1 MSQRPTWTPAKGGE
15 EQGGTRKSGSSQKTS
30 SRDLASQMTLKS
42 RKGQHN
48 LEELAKRNLREELEE
63 RERSHYSS
71 KVEATKI
78 GRICTGV
85 PRQIDADDS
94 DDDDGLVAELAR
106 IKKEKYEE
114 RLGKERL
121 EQQEQI
127 LRGNPL
133 VSSAASFTVKRR
145 WDEDVAFKRQSCG
158 EAKTPR
164 RFINDTIRND
174 FHRKLLQ
181 KYMK

>member
-1 MSQRPTWTPAKGGE
+1 MSQRPTWIPAKGGE

-42 RKGQHN
+42 RKEGQHN
-48 LEELAKRNLREELEE
+48 QD
-63 RERSHYSS
+63 HCSS
-71 KVEATKI
+71 KAEATKI
-78 GRICTGV
+78 GRICTAV
-85 PRQIDADDS
+85 PREIDADDSDEKSYSESDNNDS
-94 DDDDGLVAELAR
+94 DDDDGLLAEVAR

-121 EQQEQI
+121 GKQEQI
-127 LRGNPL
+127 IRGNPL
-133 VSSAASFTVKRR
+133 VSNAASFTVKRS
-145 WDEDVAFKRQSCG
+145 WDDDVAFKRQSCG
-158 EAKTPR
+158 EAKTPK